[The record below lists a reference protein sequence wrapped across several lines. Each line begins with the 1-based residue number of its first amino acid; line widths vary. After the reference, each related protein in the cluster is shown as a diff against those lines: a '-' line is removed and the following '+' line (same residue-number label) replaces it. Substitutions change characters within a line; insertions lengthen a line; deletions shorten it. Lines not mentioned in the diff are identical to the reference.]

1 MNVQNAS
8 EAIDLD
14 CFPLLF
20 SLLFL
25 RLQNYPAVIFCIF
38 SPFFF
43 DFGRNTDRPVF
54 VSCIPFSQTATA
66 RKNKRNISYSIRF
79 LFPISSLRAFSIWE
93 LDNEMNYL
101 ANIQK
106 FSPISCLT
114 NRRRLACNVIMRWLC
129 DRITGIRHF
138 FFFRAAIPFTHP
150 MSNSFCLLLLLFLF
164 SFLFTFYVFLIL
176 QFSWSVMLHEW
187 KLRT

>member
-1 MNVQNAS
+1 MY
-8 EAIDLD
+8 
-14 CFPLLF
+14 P
-20 SLLFL
+20 FL
-25 RLQNYPAVIFCIF
+25 
-38 SPFFF
+38 S
-43 DFGRNTDRPVF
+43 DRNRKEKQTKYFIQYSFF
-54 VSCIPFSQTATA
+54 VSHFVPAS
-66 RKNKRNISYSIRF
+66 
-79 LFPISSLRAFSIWE
+79 FSIWE

-176 QFSWSVMLHEW
+176 QFS
-187 KLRT
+187 